1 MNINLEQDANMSGIY
16 APSDATSFLSFDGSE
31 TRSSFDDTK
40 KGHQNLVEWLN
51 QTLPYLNLPSEAS
64 EDEVR
69 ACLRDG
75 TVLCN
80 LLNQL
85 SPGSM
90 KMGGS
95 FEPAYVKI
103 ERFLTAMDE
112 MALPRFEV
120 SDIEQGD
127 MVPVFQSLK
136 ALKASFSDGG
146 NDKNSLCAR
155 RRWSLPED
163 HSDSRGDD
171 RNFTDGFQSKEG
183 FEIDVSDAKISE
195 LLKSNSLRNAPTRT
209 LFDMLDKL
217 LDESVKKMNGHVS
230 HAMASLLSALVQV
243 IEQRISNQADN
254 LKNQNILFRVR
265 EDKYRSRIKVLETL
279 AAGATQENEIVT
291 NCMERTKLEKN
302 RIEERER
309 SEEKDVVRLKKEKE
323 LSDAEIRKLKQELK
337 VVKETHANQCLELE
351 AQAQNSK
358 VELESKLKDAELQV
372 AQSTRKVKELE
383 KLYLSKSQ
391 KWEKKECTYQSFI
404 DNQFGALQ
412 ALNATSVSIKQE
424 VLRTQKKYFEDL
436 NYYGLKLKGVADAAK
451 NYHVVLE
458 ENRRL
463 YNEVQELK
471 GNIRV
476 YCRIRPFLP
485 GQNSKQTSIEY
496 IGENGELVVA
506 NPFKQGK
513 DTHRL
518 FKFNKVFGQASTQ
531 EEVFLDTRPLIRSI
545 LDGYNV
551 CIFAYGQTGSGKTYT
566 MSGPSITSKE
576 DWGVNYRALNDLF
589 QLTQIRQNTVVYEV
603 GVQMV
608 EIYNEQVRD
617 ILSDGGVWNT
627 ALPNGLAVPDAS
639 MHSVRSTEDVLELMN
654 IGLMNRTVGATA
666 LNERSSRS
674 HCVLSVH
681 VRGVD
686 VETDSVLRGSLH
698 LVDLAGSER
707 VTGDRL
713 KEAQHINKSL
723 SALGDVIFALAHK
736 NPHVPYRNSKL
747 TQVLQSSLGGQAKT
761 LMFVQVNP
769 DGDSYAETV
778 STLKFAE
785 RVSGVELGAAKS
797 NKEGRDVRKLMEQV
811 SSLKDVIAK
820 KDEELQNVHKLKENN
835 ATVPKRGLSNLRL
848 LGPSSPRRHSIGPS
862 QNGLRGKPSGLYGRS
877 TSDVDNCSE
886 YSSKHSDS
894 GSPRSSDE
902 LKLRKDLHQLS
913 KFAGG
918 SKEIDIEDDIELI
931 GLGDADSEDR
941 LSDIS
946 DSCLSMG
953 TETDG
958 SISSA
963 VELTLFPETVKPLE
977 ITEEPET
984 HLAPEKS
991 AKTVKTVPKDNRTS
1005 IPSKIPKQTLKPPGQ
1020 TRPSRLSIATSSS
1033 SKALTSAKRPTISTS
1048 TSMKPLNRR
1057 RTENAKNLLRSFT
1070 AVRFLRTRLA
1080 PDFSEPFMQAV
1091 KRKWDYNKLNA
1102 TMWAKTGYS
1111 TGMALLVVINLL
1123 LEIASAGADQLS
1135 STRKPYFSKVSL
1147 LMSVLSLILST
1158 LDFTYKIRAHKARFR
1173 FKWPMPWFYYPSRGY
1188 NRIFGS
1194 STDAILFFC
1203 VAGQLIVSTINCSF
1217 TERGRDGPI
1226 KISVWPL
1233 FFAIGMVVSKFMEKP
1248 TISKES

>member
-1 MNINLEQDANMSGIY
+1 MNGVY
-16 APSDATSFLSFDGSE
+16 VRSDVSSMLSFDGSE
-31 TRSSFDDTK
+31 SRESMDDSK
-40 KGHQNLVEWLN
+40 KGHQSLVEWLN
-51 QTLPYLNLPSEAS
+51 ETLPYLKLPWEAS
-64 EDEVR
+64 EDELR

-75 TVLCN
+75 TVLCS

-90 KMGGS
+90 RMGGS
-95 FEPAYVKI
+95 FEPASVKI

-127 MVPVFQSLK
+127 MVPVLQSLK
-136 ALKASFSDGG
+136 ALKASFSDGSY
-146 NDKNSLCAR
+146 DKNSLAAR

-183 FEIDVSDAKISE
+183 SEIDMSDAKISD
-195 LLKSNSLRNAPTRT
+195 LLKSNSLRNAPTRS

-217 LDESVKKMNGHVS
+217 LDESMTKMNGHVS

-265 EDKYRSRIKVLETL
+265 EEKYRSRIKVLESL
-279 AAGATQENEIVT
+279 AAGTTKENEIVT
-291 NCMERTKLEKN
+291 NCMEHIKLEKT
-302 RIEERER
+302 RIEEKER
-309 SEEKDVVRLKKEKE
+309 SEEKDVVRLRKEKE
-323 LSDAEIRKLKQELK
+323 RSDAEIRQLKQELK
-337 VVKETHANQCLELE
+337 LVKETHENQCLELE
-351 AQAQNSK
+351 AKAQK
-358 VELESKLKDAELQV
+358 TRDELEKKLKDAELHV
-372 AQSTRKVKELE
+372 VDSSRKVKELE
-383 KLYLSKSQ
+383 KLCQSKSQ
-391 KWEKKECTYQSFI
+391 RWEKKECIYQNFI
-404 DNQFGALQ
+404 DNHSGALQ
-412 ALNATSVSIKQE
+412 ELSATSLSIKHE
-424 VLRTQKKYFEDL
+424 VVRTQRKYFEDL

-485 GQNSKQTSIEY
+485 GQNSRQTTIEY
-496 IGENGELVVA
+496 IGETGELVVA

-518 FKFNKVFGQASTQ
+518 FKFNKVFDQAATQ

-589 QLTQIRQNTVVYEV
+589 LLTQSRQNTVMYEV

-617 ILSDGGVWNT
+617 ILSDGGSSRRLGIWNT

-639 MHSVRSTEDVLELMN
+639 MHCVRSTEDVLELMN

-686 VETDSVLRGSLH
+686 VETDSILRGSLH

-707 VTGDRL
+707 VDRSEATGERL

-797 NKEGRDVRKLMEQV
+797 SKEGRDVRQLMEQV
-811 SSLKDVIAK
+811 SNLKDVIAK
-820 KDEELQNVHKLKENN
+820 KDEELQNFQKVKGNN
-835 ATVPKRGLSNLRL
+835 ATSLKRGLSNLRL
-848 LGPSSPRRHSIGPS
+848 VGPTSPRRHSIGASP
-862 QNGLRGKPSGLYGRS
+862 NARRGKASGLFGRG

-894 GSPRSSDE
+894 GSQQSSDE
-902 LKLRKDLHQLS
+902 RKHQKDYHQPS
-913 KFAGG
+913 KFAGAAKG
-918 SKEIDIEDDIELI
+918 IDFDDEDVELV
-931 GLGDADSEDR
+931 GLADADSEDR

-963 VELTLFPETVKPLE
+963 VELTLFPETAKPLE
-977 ITEEPET
+977 LIERPEARMT
-984 HLAPEKS
+984 SEKLEKS
-991 AKTVKTVPKDNRTS
+991 VKMGKTEPKDRTN

-1033 SKALTSAKRPTISTS
+1033 SKALTGAKRPTISTS
-1048 TSMKPLNRR
+1048 SSAKPLNRR
-1057 RTENAKNLLRSFT
+1057 R
-1070 AVRFLRTRLA
+1070 
-1080 PDFSEPFMQAV
+1080 
-1091 KRKWDYNKLNA
+1091 
-1102 TMWAKTGYS
+1102 
-1111 TGMALLVVINLL
+1111 
-1123 LEIASAGADQLS
+1123 
-1135 STRKPYFSKVSL
+1135 
-1147 LMSVLSLILST
+1147 
-1158 LDFTYKIRAHKARFR
+1158 
-1173 FKWPMPWFYYPSRGY
+1173 
-1188 NRIFGS
+1188 
-1194 STDAILFFC
+1194 
-1203 VAGQLIVSTINCSF
+1203 
-1217 TERGRDGPI
+1217 
-1226 KISVWPL
+1226 
-1233 FFAIGMVVSKFMEKP
+1233 
-1248 TISKES
+1248 

>member
-1 MNINLEQDANMSGIY
+1 MGSRLGQDANMNGVY
-16 APSDATSFLSFDGSE
+16 LRSDGSSILSFDGSE
-31 TRSSFDDTK
+31 SRESMDDDNK
-40 KGHQNLVEWLN
+40 KGHQSLVEWLN
-51 QTLPYLNLPSEAS
+51 ETLPYLKLPWEAS
-64 EDEVR
+64 EDELR
-69 ACLRDG
+69 SCLRDG
-75 TVLCN
+75 TVLCS

-90 KMGGS
+90 RMGGS
-95 FEPAYVKI
+95 FEPASIKI

-127 MVPVFQSLK
+127 MVPVLQSLK
-136 ALKASFSDGG
+136 ALKASFSDGSY
-146 NDKNSLCAR
+146 DKNSLSAR

-163 HSDSRGDD
+163 HSDSRGDE
-171 RNFTDGFQSKEG
+171 RNLTDEFQSKEG
-183 FEIDVSDAKISE
+183 SEIDISDAKISE
-195 LLKSNSLRNAPTRT
+195 LLKSNSLRNAPTRS

-217 LDESVKKMNGHVS
+217 LDESMTKMNGHVS

-265 EDKYRSRIKVLETL
+265 EEKYRSRIKVLETL
-279 AAGATQENEIVT
+279 AAGTTKENETVT
-291 NCMERTKLEKN
+291 NCMEHIKLEKN

-309 SEEKDVVRLKKEKE
+309 SEEKDVVKLRKEKDR
-323 LSDAEIRKLKQELK
+323 SDAEIRKLKQELK
-337 VVKETHANQCLELE
+337 VVKETHEKQCLDLEAKAQKTRDELE
-351 AQAQNSK
+351 K
-358 VELESKLKDAELQV
+358 KLKDAELHV
-372 AQSTRKVKELE
+372 VDSSRKVKELE
-383 KLYLSKSQ
+383 KLCQSKSQ
-391 KWEKKECTYQSFI
+391 RWEKKECIYQNFI
-404 DNQFGALQ
+404 DNHSGTLQ
-412 ALNATSVSIKQE
+412 ELNATSMSIKHE
-424 VLRTQKKYFEDL
+424 VLMTQRKYFEDL

-485 GQNSKQTSIEY
+485 GQNNRQTSIEY
-496 IGENGELVVA
+496 IGENGEMMVA
-506 NPFKQGK
+506 NPLKQGK
-513 DTHRL
+513 DSHRL
-518 FKFNKVFGQASTQ
+518 FKFNKVFGQAATQ
-531 EEVFLDTRPLIRSI
+531 EEVFLDTQPLIRSI

-589 QLTQIRQNTVVYEV
+589 LLTQSRQNTVVYEV

-617 ILSDGGVWNT
+617 ILSDGGSSRRLGIWNT

-639 MHSVRSTEDVLELMN
+639 MHCVRSTEDVLELMN

-707 VTGDRL
+707 VDRSEATGDRL

-797 NKEGRDVRKLMEQV
+797 NKEGRDVRQLMEQV
-811 SSLKDVIAK
+811 SNLKDVIAK
-820 KDEELQNVHKLKENN
+820 KDEELLNFQKLKGNN
-835 ATVPKRGLSNLRL
+835 ATVLKRGLSNLRL
-848 LGPSSPRRHSIGPS
+848 VGPSSPRRHSIGASP
-862 QNGLRGKPSGLYGRS
+862 NARRGKASGLFGRG

-894 GSPRSSDE
+894 GSQHSSDE
-902 LKLRKDLHQLS
+902 RKHGKDFHQPS

-918 SKEIDIEDDIELI
+918 AKGIDFDDEDVELV
-931 GLGDADSEDR
+931 GLADADSEDR

-963 VELTLFPETVKPLE
+963 VELTLFPETAKPLE
-977 ITEEPET
+977 ITERPEAQMT
-984 HLAPEKS
+984 SEKPEKS
-991 AKTVKTVPKDNRTS
+991 VKMGKTDPKDRTT

-1033 SKALTSAKRPTISTS
+1033 SKVLTGAKRPTISTS
-1048 TSMKPLNRR
+1048 SSAKPLNR
-1057 RTENAKNLLRSFT
+1057 
-1070 AVRFLRTRLA
+1070 
-1080 PDFSEPFMQAV
+1080 
-1091 KRKWDYNKLNA
+1091 KR
-1102 TMWAKTGYS
+1102 
-1111 TGMALLVVINLL
+1111 
-1123 LEIASAGADQLS
+1123 
-1135 STRKPYFSKVSL
+1135 
-1147 LMSVLSLILST
+1147 
-1158 LDFTYKIRAHKARFR
+1158 
-1173 FKWPMPWFYYPSRGY
+1173 
-1188 NRIFGS
+1188 
-1194 STDAILFFC
+1194 
-1203 VAGQLIVSTINCSF
+1203 
-1217 TERGRDGPI
+1217 
-1226 KISVWPL
+1226 
-1233 FFAIGMVVSKFMEKP
+1233 
-1248 TISKES
+1248 

>member
-1 MNINLEQDANMSGIY
+1 MNINLEQDANMSGVY
-16 APSDATSFLSFDGSE
+16 APSDGTSFLSFDGSE
-31 TRSSFDDTK
+31 SRSSLDDSK

-51 QTLPYLNLPSEAS
+51 QTLPYLSLPWEAS

-90 KMGGS
+90 RMGGS
-95 FEPAYVKI
+95 FEPADVKI

-171 RNFTDGFQSKEG
+171 RNFIDGFQSKEG

-195 LLKSNSLRNAPTRT
+195 LLRSNSLRNAPTRT

-279 AAGATQENEIVT
+279 AAGTTQENEIVT

-323 LSDAEIRKLKQELK
+323 RSDAEIRKLKQELK
-337 VVKETHANQCLELE
+337 VVKETHANQCLVLE
-351 AQAQNSK
+351 AKAQNST
-358 VELESKLKDAELQV
+358 VELENKLKDAELQV

-391 KWEKKECTYQSFI
+391 KWENKECTYQSFI
-404 DNQFGALQ
+404 NNQFGALQ

-424 VLRTQKKYFEDL
+424 VLRMQKKYFEDL

-485 GQNSKQTSIEY
+485 GQNSTQTSIEY

-518 FKFNKVFGQASTQ
+518 FKFNKVFGQAATQ

-589 QLTQIRQNTVVYEV
+589 HLTQIRQNTVVYEV

-707 VTGDRL
+707 VDRSEVTGERL

-797 NKEGRDVRKLMEQV
+797 NKEGRDVRHLMEQV

-820 KDEELQNVHKLKENN
+820 KDEELQNVQKLKGNN
-835 ATVPKRGLSNLRL
+835 ATVPRRGLSNLRL

-862 QNGLRGKPSGLYGRS
+862 PNARRGKASGSYGRAA
-877 TSDVDNCSE
+877 SDVDNCSE

-902 LKLRKDLHQLS
+902 IKHRKDLHQLS

-963 VELTLFPETVKPLE
+963 VELTLFPETAKPLE
-977 ITEEPET
+977 ITEEPEP
-984 HLAPEKS
+984 HVAPVKPEKS
-991 AKTVKTVPKDNRTS
+991 AKMVKAVPPKDKTS

-1057 RTENAKNLLRSFT
+1057 R
-1070 AVRFLRTRLA
+1070 
-1080 PDFSEPFMQAV
+1080 
-1091 KRKWDYNKLNA
+1091 
-1102 TMWAKTGYS
+1102 
-1111 TGMALLVVINLL
+1111 
-1123 LEIASAGADQLS
+1123 
-1135 STRKPYFSKVSL
+1135 
-1147 LMSVLSLILST
+1147 
-1158 LDFTYKIRAHKARFR
+1158 
-1173 FKWPMPWFYYPSRGY
+1173 
-1188 NRIFGS
+1188 
-1194 STDAILFFC
+1194 
-1203 VAGQLIVSTINCSF
+1203 
-1217 TERGRDGPI
+1217 
-1226 KISVWPL
+1226 
-1233 FFAIGMVVSKFMEKP
+1233 
-1248 TISKES
+1248 

>member
-1 MNINLEQDANMSGIY
+1 
-16 APSDATSFLSFDGSE
+16 
-31 TRSSFDDTK
+31 
-40 KGHQNLVEWLN
+40 
-51 QTLPYLNLPSEAS
+51 
-64 EDEVR
+64 
-69 ACLRDG
+69 
-75 TVLCN
+75 
-80 LLNQL
+80 
-85 SPGSM
+85 
-90 KMGGS
+90 
-95 FEPAYVKI
+95 
-103 ERFLTAMDE
+103 MDE

-171 RNFTDGFQSKEG
+171 RNFIDGFQSKEG
-183 FEIDVSDAKISE
+183 FEIDISDAKISE

-358 VELESKLKDAELQV
+358 VELESKLKNAELQV

-617 ILSDGGVWNT
+617 ILSDGGSNRRLGVWNT

-686 VETDSVLRGSLH
+686 VETDSVLRGSLN

-707 VTGDRL
+707 VDRSEATGERL

-894 GSPRSSDE
+894 GSP
-902 LKLRKDLHQLS
+902 
-913 KFAGG
+913 
-918 SKEIDIEDDIELI
+918 
-931 GLGDADSEDR
+931 
-941 LSDIS
+941 
-946 DSCLSMG
+946 
-953 TETDG
+953 
-958 SISSA
+958 
-963 VELTLFPETVKPLE
+963 
-977 ITEEPET
+977 
-984 HLAPEKS
+984 
-991 AKTVKTVPKDNRTS
+991 
-1005 IPSKIPKQTLKPPGQ
+1005 
-1020 TRPSRLSIATSSS
+1020 
-1033 SKALTSAKRPTISTS
+1033 
-1048 TSMKPLNRR
+1048 
-1057 RTENAKNLLRSFT
+1057 
-1070 AVRFLRTRLA
+1070 
-1080 PDFSEPFMQAV
+1080 
-1091 KRKWDYNKLNA
+1091 
-1102 TMWAKTGYS
+1102 
-1111 TGMALLVVINLL
+1111 
-1123 LEIASAGADQLS
+1123 
-1135 STRKPYFSKVSL
+1135 
-1147 LMSVLSLILST
+1147 
-1158 LDFTYKIRAHKARFR
+1158 
-1173 FKWPMPWFYYPSRGY
+1173 
-1188 NRIFGS
+1188 
-1194 STDAILFFC
+1194 
-1203 VAGQLIVSTINCSF
+1203 
-1217 TERGRDGPI
+1217 
-1226 KISVWPL
+1226 
-1233 FFAIGMVVSKFMEKP
+1233 
-1248 TISKES
+1248 

>member
-1 MNINLEQDANMSGIY
+1 M
-16 APSDATSFLSFDGSE
+16 LSFDGSE
-31 TRSSFDDTK
+31 SRESMDDSK
-40 KGHQNLVEWLN
+40 KGHQSLVEWLN
-51 QTLPYLNLPSEAS
+51 ETLPYLKLPWEAS
-64 EDEVR
+64 EDELR

-75 TVLCN
+75 TVLCS

-90 KMGGS
+90 RMGGS
-95 FEPAYVKI
+95 FEPASVKI

-127 MVPVFQSLK
+127 MVPVLQSLK
-136 ALKASFSDGG
+136 ALKASFSDGSY
-146 NDKNSLCAR
+146 DKNSLAAR

-183 FEIDVSDAKISE
+183 SEIDMSDAKISD
-195 LLKSNSLRNAPTRT
+195 LLKSNSLRNAPTRS

-217 LDESVKKMNGHVS
+217 LDESMTKMNGHVS

-265 EDKYRSRIKVLETL
+265 EEKYRSRIKVLESL
-279 AAGATQENEIVT
+279 AAGTTKENEIVT
-291 NCMERTKLEKN
+291 NCMEHIKLEKT
-302 RIEERER
+302 RIEEKER
-309 SEEKDVVRLKKEKE
+309 SEEKDVVRLRKEKE
-323 LSDAEIRKLKQELK
+323 RSDAEIRQLKQELK
-337 VVKETHANQCLELE
+337 LVKETHENQCLELE
-351 AQAQNSK
+351 AKAQK
-358 VELESKLKDAELQV
+358 TRDELEKKLKDAELHV
-372 AQSTRKVKELE
+372 VDSSRKVKELE
-383 KLYLSKSQ
+383 KLCQSKSQ
-391 KWEKKECTYQSFI
+391 RWEKKECIYQNFI
-404 DNQFGALQ
+404 DNHSGALQ
-412 ALNATSVSIKQE
+412 ELSATSLSIKHE
-424 VLRTQKKYFEDL
+424 VVRTQRKYFEDL

-485 GQNSKQTSIEY
+485 GQNSRQTTIEY
-496 IGENGELVVA
+496 IGETGELVVA

-518 FKFNKVFGQASTQ
+518 FKFNKVFDQAATQ

-589 QLTQIRQNTVVYEV
+589 LLTQSRQNTVMYEV

-617 ILSDGGVWNT
+617 ILSDGGSSRRLGIWNT

-639 MHSVRSTEDVLELMN
+639 MHCVRSTEDVLELMN

-686 VETDSVLRGSLH
+686 VETDSILRGSLH

-707 VTGDRL
+707 VDRSEATGERL

-797 NKEGRDVRKLMEQV
+797 SKEGRDVRQLMEQV
-811 SSLKDVIAK
+811 SNLKDVIAK
-820 KDEELQNVHKLKENN
+820 KDEELQNFQKVKGNN
-835 ATVPKRGLSNLRL
+835 ATSLKRGLSNLRL
-848 LGPSSPRRHSIGPS
+848 VGPTSPRRHSIGASP
-862 QNGLRGKPSGLYGRS
+862 NARRGKASGLFGRG

-894 GSPRSSDE
+894 GSQQSSDE
-902 LKLRKDLHQLS
+902 RKHQKDYHQPS
-913 KFAGG
+913 KFAGAAKG
-918 SKEIDIEDDIELI
+918 IDFDDEDVELV
-931 GLGDADSEDR
+931 GLADADSEDR

-963 VELTLFPETVKPLE
+963 VELTLFPETAKPLE
-977 ITEEPET
+977 LIERPEARMT
-984 HLAPEKS
+984 SEKLEKS
-991 AKTVKTVPKDNRTS
+991 VKMGKTEPKDRTN

-1033 SKALTSAKRPTISTS
+1033 SKALTGAKRPTISTS
-1048 TSMKPLNRR
+1048 SSAKPLNRR
-1057 RTENAKNLLRSFT
+1057 R
-1070 AVRFLRTRLA
+1070 
-1080 PDFSEPFMQAV
+1080 
-1091 KRKWDYNKLNA
+1091 
-1102 TMWAKTGYS
+1102 
-1111 TGMALLVVINLL
+1111 
-1123 LEIASAGADQLS
+1123 
-1135 STRKPYFSKVSL
+1135 
-1147 LMSVLSLILST
+1147 
-1158 LDFTYKIRAHKARFR
+1158 
-1173 FKWPMPWFYYPSRGY
+1173 
-1188 NRIFGS
+1188 
-1194 STDAILFFC
+1194 
-1203 VAGQLIVSTINCSF
+1203 
-1217 TERGRDGPI
+1217 
-1226 KISVWPL
+1226 
-1233 FFAIGMVVSKFMEKP
+1233 
-1248 TISKES
+1248 

>member
-1 MNINLEQDANMSGIY
+1 MNINLEQGVNMSGVY
-16 APSDATSFLSFDGSE
+16 ASSDVTSFLSFDGSE
-31 TRSSFDDTK
+31 SHSSLDDSK

-90 KMGGS
+90 RMGGS

-127 MVPVFQSLK
+127 MLPVFQSLK
-136 ALKASFSDGG
+136 ALKASFSDGC
-146 NDKNSLCAR
+146 NDKNSLAR

-171 RNFTDGFQSKEG
+171 RNSIDGFQSKEG
-183 FEIDVSDAKISE
+183 FEIDISDAKISE
-195 LLKSNSLRNAPTRT
+195 LLKSDSLRNAPTRT

-279 AAGATQENEIVT
+279 AAGANQENEIVS

-323 LSDAEIRKLKQELK
+323 RSDAEIRKLKQELK

-351 AQAQNSK
+351 AKAQNST

-372 AQSTRKVKELE
+372 AESTRKVKELE

-391 KWEKKECTYQSFI
+391 KWENKECTYKSFI
-404 DNQFGALQ
+404 DNQLGALQ

-485 GQNSKQTSIEY
+485 GQNSGQTSIEY
-496 IGENGELVVA
+496 IGEHGELVVA
-506 NPFKQGK
+506 NPSKQGK

-518 FKFNKVFGQASTQ
+518 FKFNKVFGQAATQ

-576 DWGVNYRALNDLF
+576 EWGVNYRALNDLF
-589 QLTQIRQNTVVYEV
+589 HLTQLRQNTVVYEV

-707 VTGDRL
+707 VDRSEVTGERL

-797 NKEGRDVRKLMEQV
+797 NKEGRDVRHLMEQV
-811 SSLKDVIAK
+811 SNLKDVIAK
-820 KDEELQNVHKLKENN
+820 KDEELQNVQKQKGNST
-835 ATVPKRGLSNLRL
+835 TVPRRGLSNLRL

-862 QNGLRGKPSGLYGRS
+862 PNARRGKASGSFGRA
-877 TSDVDNCSE
+877 TSDADNCSE
-886 YSSKHSDS
+886 YSSKHSES

-902 LKLRKDLHQLS
+902 LKHRKDLHQLS

-918 SKEIDIEDDIELI
+918 SKEIDLEDDIELI

-963 VELTLFPETVKPLE
+963 VELTLFPEPVKPLE
-977 ITEEPET
+977 IREEPEPR
-984 HLAPEKS
+984 LAPEKPEKS
-991 AKTVKTVPKDNRTS
+991 AKMVKAVAKDNRTS

-1048 TSMKPLNRR
+1048 TSMKPLNR
-1057 RTENAKNLLRSFT
+1057 
-1070 AVRFLRTRLA
+1070 
-1080 PDFSEPFMQAV
+1080 
-1091 KRKWDYNKLNA
+1091 KR
-1102 TMWAKTGYS
+1102 
-1111 TGMALLVVINLL
+1111 
-1123 LEIASAGADQLS
+1123 
-1135 STRKPYFSKVSL
+1135 
-1147 LMSVLSLILST
+1147 
-1158 LDFTYKIRAHKARFR
+1158 
-1173 FKWPMPWFYYPSRGY
+1173 
-1188 NRIFGS
+1188 
-1194 STDAILFFC
+1194 
-1203 VAGQLIVSTINCSF
+1203 
-1217 TERGRDGPI
+1217 
-1226 KISVWPL
+1226 
-1233 FFAIGMVVSKFMEKP
+1233 
-1248 TISKES
+1248 

>member
-1 MNINLEQDANMSGIY
+1 MSTGIQTSVSVASRESEHFLSSEPIAISKGFIYYLLMATQDANMSGVY
-16 APSDATSFLSFDGSE
+16 APSDGTSFLRFDGSE
-31 TRSSFDDTK
+31 SMGDSKNGSVIYSFAACLPSHFLRGLK
-40 KGHQNLVEWLN
+40 PSHQSLVEWLN
-51 QTLPYLNLPSEAS
+51 QTLPYLNLPLEAL
-64 EDEVR
+64 EDELRV
-69 ACLRDG
+69 CLRDG
-75 TVLCN
+75 TVLCS

-90 KMGGS
+90 RMGGS

-103 ERFLTAMDE
+103 ERFLTAMDD

-127 MVPVFQSLK
+127 MVPVLQSLK

-146 NDKNSLCAR
+146 YDKNSLCAK

-163 HSDSRGDD
+163 DSDSKGDD
-171 RNFTDGFQSKEG
+171 RNFIDGFQSKEES
-183 FEIDVSDAKISE
+183 EIDISDAKISE
-195 LLKSNSLRNAPTRT
+195 LLKSNSLRNAPTRS
-209 LFDMLDKL
+209 LFDMLEQL
-217 LDESVKKMNGHVS
+217 LDECVKKMNGHVS
-230 HAMASLLSALVQV
+230 HAMASLLSTLVQV

-265 EDKYRSRIKVLETL
+265 EEKYRSRIKVLETL
-279 AAGATQENEIVT
+279 AAGTTQENEIVT
-291 NCMERTKLEKN
+291 NCVEHIKLEKT

-309 SEEKDVVRLKKEKE
+309 AEEKDVVHLKMEKE
-323 LSDAEIRKLKQELK
+323 RTDAEIRKLKQELK
-337 VVKETHANQCLELE
+337 LVKETHENQCLELE
-351 AQAQNSK
+351 AKAQNDK
-358 VELESKLKDAELQV
+358 VELEKKLKDAELQV
-372 AQSTRKVKELE
+372 VDSTRKVKELE
-383 KLYLSKSQ
+383 KLCQSNSQ
-391 KWEKKECTYQSFI
+391 KWKKKECTYQSFI
-404 DNQFGALQ
+404 NNQYGALQ
-412 ALNATSVSIKQE
+412 DLNATSVSIKHE

-485 GQNSKQTSIEY
+485 GQNSRQTSIEY

-518 FKFNKVFGQASTQ
+518 FKFNKVFGQAATQ

-589 QLTQIRQNTVVYEV
+589 HLTQIRRNAVVYEV

-617 ILSDGGVWNT
+617 ILSDG
-627 ALPNGLAVPDAS
+627 DAS

-686 VETDSVLRGSLH
+686 VETDSVLRGSLN

-707 VTGDRL
+707 VDRSEATGERL

-797 NKEGRDVRKLMEQV
+797 NKEGRDVRQLMEQV
-811 SSLKDVIAK
+811 SNLKDVIAK
-820 KDEELQNVHKLKENN
+820 KDEELQNFQKPTGNN
-835 ATVPKRGLSNLRL
+835 ATVPKRGLSKLRL
-848 LGPSSPRRHSIGPS
+848 LGPSSPRRHSIGASP
-862 QNGLRGKPSGLYGRS
+862 NARRGKTSDLIGRT

-886 YSSKHSDS
+886 YSSKNSDS
-894 GSPRSSDE
+894 GSPHSSDE
-902 LKLRKDLHQLS
+902 LKHRKDLLHQPS

-918 SKEIDIEDDIELI
+918 GKETDVEEDIELI
-931 GLGDADSEDR
+931 GLADADSEER

-958 SISSA
+958 SVSSV
-963 VELTLFPETVKPLE
+963 VELTLFPETEKPLE
-977 ITEEPET
+977 ISERPEAQ
-984 HLAPEKS
+984 LAPEKPEKS
-991 AKTVKTVPKDNRTS
+991 VKMGNKTEPKERSS

-1020 TRPSRLSIATSSS
+1020 TRPSRLSVAASSS
-1033 SKALTSAKRPTISTS
+1033 SKALTSNVLEDRQLALHLQQNHSTKGGEDS
-1048 TSMKPLNRR
+1048 RFIHTTGRR
-1057 RTENAKNLLRSFT
+1057 S
-1070 AVRFLRTRLA
+1070 
-1080 PDFSEPFMQAV
+1080 
-1091 KRKWDYNKLNA
+1091 
-1102 TMWAKTGYS
+1102 
-1111 TGMALLVVINLL
+1111 VI
-1123 LEIASAGADQLS
+1123 
-1135 STRKPYFSKVSL
+1135 
-1147 LMSVLSLILST
+1147 
-1158 LDFTYKIRAHKARFR
+1158 
-1173 FKWPMPWFYYPSRGY
+1173 
-1188 NRIFGS
+1188 
-1194 STDAILFFC
+1194 
-1203 VAGQLIVSTINCSF
+1203 
-1217 TERGRDGPI
+1217 
-1226 KISVWPL
+1226 
-1233 FFAIGMVVSKFMEKP
+1233 
-1248 TISKES
+1248 

>member
-1 MNINLEQDANMSGIY
+1 MSGVY
-16 APSDATSFLSFDGSE
+16 APSDGTSFLSFDWSE
-31 TRSSFDDTK
+31 NGASIDDSK
-40 KGHQNLVEWLN
+40 KGHQSLVEWLN
-51 QTLPYLNLPSEAS
+51 QTLPYLNLSLEAS

-90 KMGGS
+90 RMGGS
-95 FEPAYVKI
+95 FEPAHVKI

-127 MVPVFQSLK
+127 MVPVLQSLK

-146 NDKNSLCAR
+146 NDKNSLCAK

-171 RNFTDGFQSKEG
+171 RNVTDGFQSKEES
-183 FEIDVSDAKISE
+183 EIDISDAKISE
-195 LLKSNSLRNAPTRT
+195 ILKSNSLRNAPTRT

-243 IEQRISNQADN
+243 IEQRISNQAEN

-279 AAGATQENEIVT
+279 AAGTNQENEIVT
-291 NCMERTKLEKN
+291 NCMEHIKLDKN
-302 RIEERER
+302 KIEERER
-309 SEEKDVVRLKKEKE
+309 SEEKDVVRLKREKE

-337 VVKETHANQCLELE
+337 VVKETHENQCLELE
-351 AQAQNSK
+351 AKAQTTK
-358 VELESKLKDAELQV
+358 VELENKVKDAELQV
-372 AQSTRKVKELE
+372 ANSTRKVKELE
-383 KLYLSKSQ
+383 KLYQSKSK
-391 KWEKKECTYQSFI
+391 KWEKKECTYQNFI

-485 GQNSKQTSIEY
+485 GQNSGQTSIEY

-518 FKFNKVFGQASTQ
+518 FKFNKVFGQTSTQ

-566 MSGPSITSKE
+566 MSGPSITSKA

-589 QLTQIRQNTVVYEV
+589 HLTQIRQNTVVYEV
-603 GVQMV
+603 DVQMV
-608 EIYNEQVRD
+608 EIYNEQIRD
-617 ILSDGGVWNT
+617 ILSDGGSSRRLGVWNT

-654 IGLMNRTVGATA
+654 IGLMNRTVGSTA

-707 VTGDRL
+707 VDRSEVTGERL

-797 NKEGRDVRKLMEQV
+797 NKEGRDVRHLMEQV
-811 SSLKDVIAK
+811 SNLKDVIAK
-820 KDEELQNVHKLKENN
+820 KDEELQNVQKLKVNN
-835 ATVPKRGLSNLRL
+835 TTVPKRGLSNLRL

-862 QNGLRGKPSGLYGRS
+862 PNARRGKISGLYGRA

-886 YSSKHSDS
+886 YSSKHSDF
-894 GSPRSSDE
+894 GSPRS
-902 LKLRKDLHQLS
+902 S

-918 SKEIDIEDDIELI
+918 SKEIDLEDDIELI

-963 VELTLFPETVKPLE
+963 VELTLFPETEKPLE
-977 ITEEPET
+977 ITEQPET
-984 HLAPEKS
+984 HLAPEKLEKP
-991 AKTVKTVPKDNRTS
+991 AKIVKAVPKDKSS

-1057 RTENAKNLLRSFT
+1057 R
-1070 AVRFLRTRLA
+1070 
-1080 PDFSEPFMQAV
+1080 
-1091 KRKWDYNKLNA
+1091 
-1102 TMWAKTGYS
+1102 
-1111 TGMALLVVINLL
+1111 
-1123 LEIASAGADQLS
+1123 
-1135 STRKPYFSKVSL
+1135 
-1147 LMSVLSLILST
+1147 
-1158 LDFTYKIRAHKARFR
+1158 
-1173 FKWPMPWFYYPSRGY
+1173 
-1188 NRIFGS
+1188 
-1194 STDAILFFC
+1194 
-1203 VAGQLIVSTINCSF
+1203 
-1217 TERGRDGPI
+1217 
-1226 KISVWPL
+1226 
-1233 FFAIGMVVSKFMEKP
+1233 
-1248 TISKES
+1248 

>member
-1 MNINLEQDANMSGIY
+1 MSGVY
-16 APSDATSFLSFDGSE
+16 APSDGTSFLSFDGSE
-31 TRSSFDDTK
+31 SMDDDSK
-40 KGHQNLVEWLN
+40 KGHQSLVEWLN
-51 QTLPYLNLPSEAS
+51 QTLPYLNLPLEAS

-69 ACLRDG
+69 TCLRDG

-90 KMGGS
+90 RMGGS

-103 ERFLTAMDE
+103 DRFLTAMDE

-120 SDIEQGD
+120 SDIKQGD
-127 MVPVFQSLK
+127 MVPVLQSLK

-146 NDKNSLCAR
+146 FDKNSLCAK

-171 RNFTDGFQSKEG
+171 CNLIDGFQAKEES
-183 FEIDVSDAKISE
+183 EIDISDAKIAE
-195 LLKSNSLRNAPTRT
+195 LLKSNNLRNAPTRS

-217 LDESVKKMNGHVS
+217 LDESVKKMNGRVS
-230 HAMASLLSALVQV
+230 NAMASLLSALVQV

-265 EDKYRSRIKVLETL
+265 EEKYRSRIKVLETL

-291 NCMERTKLEKN
+291 NCMEHIKLEKS

-323 LSDAEIRKLKQELK
+323 HNDAEIRKLKQELK
-337 VVKETHANQCLELE
+337 VVKETHENQCLDFE
-351 AQAQNSK
+351 AKAQNDK
-358 VELESKLKDAELQV
+358 VEMEKKLKEAESQAADA
-372 AQSTRKVKELE
+372 TRKVKELE
-383 KLYLSKSQ
+383 KLCQYKSQ
-391 KWEKKECTYQSFI
+391 NWKQKECTYQSFI
-404 DNQFGALQ
+404 NNQYGALQ
-412 ALNATSVSIKQE
+412 DLNATSMSIKHE
-424 VLRTQKKYFEDL
+424 IIRTQKKYFEDL

-485 GQNSKQTSIEY
+485 GQNNRQTSIEY

-518 FKFNKVFGQASTQ
+518 FKFNKVFGQAATQ

-589 QLTQIRQNTVVYEV
+589 HLTQIRQTAVVYEV

-617 ILSDGGVWNT
+617 ILSDSGSNRRLGIWNT

-686 VETDSVLRGSLH
+686 VETDSVLRGSLN

-707 VTGDRL
+707 VDRSEATGERL

-797 NKEGRDVRKLMEQV
+797 NKEGRDVRQLMEQV
-811 SSLKDVIAK
+811 SNLKDVITK
-820 KDEELQNVHKLKENN
+820 KDEELQNFQKPTGNN
-835 ATVPKRGLSNLRL
+835 ATVPKRGLSKLRL
-848 LGPSSPRRHSIGPS
+848 LGPSSPRRHSIGASP
-862 QNGLRGKPSGLYGRS
+862 NARRGKASGLIGR
-877 TSDVDNCSE
+877 TASDVDNCSD

-894 GSPRSSDE
+894 GSPQSLDE
-902 LKLRKDLHQLS
+902 LKHRKDLHEPS
-913 KFAGG
+913 KIGG
-918 SKEIDIEDDIELI
+918 RGKNIDFEDDIELI
-931 GLGDADSEDR
+931 GLADADSEER

-946 DSCLSMG
+946 DSGLSMG

-958 SISSA
+958 SIGSV
-963 VELTLFPETVKPLE
+963 VELTLFPETEKALE
-977 ITEEPET
+977 ITERPET
-984 HLAPEKS
+984 HLAPEKLQKS
-991 AKTVKTVPKDNRTS
+991 VKMGKTEAKERSN
-1005 IPSKIPKQTLKPPGQ
+1005 IPLKIPKQTLKPPGQ
-1020 TRPSRLSIATSSS
+1020 TRPSRLSVAASSS
-1033 SKALTSAKRPTISTS
+1033 SKALTGAKRPTVSTS
-1048 TSMKPLNRR
+1048 SSAKPLNRR
-1057 RTENAKNLLRSFT
+1057 R
-1070 AVRFLRTRLA
+1070 
-1080 PDFSEPFMQAV
+1080 
-1091 KRKWDYNKLNA
+1091 
-1102 TMWAKTGYS
+1102 
-1111 TGMALLVVINLL
+1111 
-1123 LEIASAGADQLS
+1123 
-1135 STRKPYFSKVSL
+1135 
-1147 LMSVLSLILST
+1147 
-1158 LDFTYKIRAHKARFR
+1158 
-1173 FKWPMPWFYYPSRGY
+1173 
-1188 NRIFGS
+1188 
-1194 STDAILFFC
+1194 
-1203 VAGQLIVSTINCSF
+1203 
-1217 TERGRDGPI
+1217 
-1226 KISVWPL
+1226 
-1233 FFAIGMVVSKFMEKP
+1233 
-1248 TISKES
+1248 

>member
-1 MNINLEQDANMSGIY
+1 MSGVY
-16 APSDATSFLSFDGSE
+16 APSDVTSFLSFDGSE
-31 TRSSFDDTK
+31 SRSSLDGSK

-64 EDEVR
+64 EDE
-69 ACLRDG
+69 
-75 TVLCN
+75 
-80 LLNQL
+80 
-85 SPGSM
+85 
-90 KMGGS
+90 GGS
-95 FEPAYVKI
+95 FEPAYVRV

-120 SDIEQGD
+120 SDIEQKVKMQGD
-127 MVPVFQSLK
+127 MLPVFQSLK

-146 NDKNSLCAR
+146 NDKNSLGAR

-171 RNFTDGFQSKEG
+171 RNFIDGFQSKEG
-183 FEIDVSDAKISE
+183 FEIDTSDAKISE
-195 LLKSNSLRNAPTRT
+195 LLKSDSLRNAPTRT

-279 AAGATQENEIVT
+279 AAGATQENEIVS
-291 NCMERTKLEKN
+291 NCMERTKLEKS
-302 RIEERER
+302 RIEEREK

-323 LSDAEIRKLKQELK
+323 RSDAEIRKLKQELK
-337 VVKETHANQCLELE
+337 VVKEAHANQCLELE
-351 AQAQNSK
+351 AKAQNST

-372 AQSTRKVKELE
+372 AESTRKVKELE

-391 KWEKKECTYQSFI
+391 KWENRESTYQSFI

-476 YCRIRPFLP
+476 YCRIRLFLP
-485 GQNSKQTSIEY
+485 GQNSGQTSIEY

-518 FKFNKVFGQASTQ
+518 FKFNKVFGQAATQ

-576 DWGVNYRALNDLF
+576 HWGVNYRALNDLF
-589 QLTQIRQNTVVYEV
+589 HLTQLRQNTVVYEV

-617 ILSDGGVWNT
+617 ILSDENFLNLRTLGVWNT

-674 HCVLSVH
+674 HWIIEMTLLPIVYSVLSVH

-698 LVDLAGSER
+698 LVDLAGR
-707 VTGDRL
+707 
-713 KEAQHINKSL
+713 
-723 SALGDVIFALAHK
+723 
-736 NPHVPYRNSKL
+736 
-747 TQVLQSSLGGQAKT
+747 GQAKT

-797 NKEGRDVRKLMEQV
+797 NKEGRDVRHLMEQV

-820 KDEELQNVHKLKENN
+820 KDEELQNVQKQKSNST
-835 ATVPKRGLSNLRL
+835 TVPKRGLSNLRL

-862 QNGLRGKPSGLYGRS
+862 PNARRGKAPASILIP
-877 TSDVDNCSE
+877 V
-886 YSSKHSDS
+886 HA
-894 GSPRSSDE
+894 RSSDE
-902 LKLRKDLHQLS
+902 LKHRKDLHQLS

-958 SISSA
+958 SICSA

-977 ITEEPET
+977 ITEEPEP
-984 HLAPEKS
+984 HLVPEKLEKS
-991 AKTVKTVPKDNRTS
+991 AKMVKTVPKDKTRTWSYQLFASFYGPDVPKTFISHLRRQLNSKGILMFDDQGTERGQAIRGSVIS
-1005 IPSKIPKQTLKPPGQ
+1005 IVVLSKNY
-1020 TRPSRLSIATSSS
+1020 ASSS
-1033 SKALTSAKRPTISTS
+1033 WCL
-1048 TSMKPLNRR
+1048 
-1057 RTENAKNLLRSFT
+1057 KNLLEILKCKEQIVTTVFYGVDPSD
-1070 AVRFLRTRLA
+1070 VRKQTG
-1080 PDFSEPFMQAV
+1080 DFGKAFKETCRGS
-1091 KRKWDYNKLNA
+1091 KDGDKL
-1102 TMWAKTGYS
+1102 
-1111 TGMALLVVINLL
+1111 
-1123 LEIASAGADQLS
+1123 
-1135 STRKPYFSKVSL
+1135 
-1147 LMSVLSLILST
+1147 
-1158 LDFTYKIRAHKARFR
+1158 
-1173 FKWPMPWFYYPSRGY
+1173 
-1188 NRIFGS
+1188 
-1194 STDAILFFC
+1194 
-1203 VAGQLIVSTINCSF
+1203 
-1217 TERGRDGPI
+1217 
-1226 KISVWPL
+1226 
-1233 FFAIGMVVSKFMEKP
+1233 
-1248 TISKES
+1248 

>member
-1 MNINLEQDANMSGIY
+1 MSGVNVR
-16 APSDATSFLSFDGSE
+16 SDGSSILSFNGSE
-31 TRSSFDDTK
+31 SRESMDDSK
-40 KGHQNLVEWLN
+40 RGHQSLVEWLN
-51 QTLPYLNLPSEAS
+51 ETLPYLKLPWEAS
-64 EDEVR
+64 EDELR

-75 TVLCN
+75 TVLCS

-90 KMGGS
+90 RMGGS
-95 FEPAYVKI
+95 FEPASIKI

-127 MVPVFQSLK
+127 MVPVLQSLK
-136 ALKASFSDGG
+136 ALKASFSDGSY
-146 NDKNSLCAR
+146 DKNSLSAR

-163 HSDSRGDD
+163 HSDSRGDE
-171 RNFTDGFQSKEG
+171 RNFTDRFQSKEG
-183 FEIDVSDAKISE
+183 SEIDISDDKISE
-195 LLKSNSLRNAPTRT
+195 LLKSNSLRNAPTRS

-217 LDESVKKMNGHVS
+217 LDESMTKMNGHVS

-265 EDKYRSRIKVLETL
+265 EEKYRSRIKVLETL
-279 AAGATQENEIVT
+279 AAGTTKENEIVT
-291 NCMERTKLEKN
+291 NCMEHIKLEKT

-309 SEEKDVVRLKKEKE
+309 SEEKDVVRLRKEKE
-323 LSDAEIRKLKQELK
+323 RSDAEIRKLKQELK
-337 VVKETHANQCLELE
+337 VVKETHENQCLDLEAKAQQTREELE
-351 AQAQNSK
+351 K
-358 VELESKLKDAELQV
+358 KLKDAELHV
-372 AQSTRKVKELE
+372 VDSSRKVKELE
-383 KLYLSKSQ
+383 KLCQSKSQ
-391 KWEKKECTYQSFI
+391 RWEKKECMYQKFI
-404 DNQFGALQ
+404 DNHSGALQ
-412 ALNATSVSIKQE
+412 ELNATSLSMKHE
-424 VLRTQKKYFEDL
+424 VLITQRKYFEDL

-485 GQNSKQTSIEY
+485 GQNNRQTTIEY
-496 IGENGELVVA
+496 TGENGELVVA

-513 DTHRL
+513 DSHRL
-518 FKFNKVFGQASTQ
+518 FKFNKVFGQAATQ

-589 QLTQIRQNTVVYEV
+589 LLTQSRQNTVMYEV

-617 ILSDGGVWNT
+617 ILSDGGSNRRLGIWNT

-639 MHSVRSTEDVLELMN
+639 MHCVRSTEDVLELMN

-707 VTGDRL
+707 VDRSEATGERL

-797 NKEGRDVRKLMEQV
+797 NKEGRDVRQLMEQV
-811 SSLKDVIAK
+811 SNLKDVIAK
-820 KDEELQNVHKLKENN
+820 KDEELQNFQKS
-835 ATVPKRGLSNLRL
+835 TVLKRGLSNLRL
-848 LGPSSPRRHSIGPS
+848 VGPSSPRRHSIGASPNS
-862 QNGLRGKPSGLYGRS
+862 RRGKPSRLFGRG

-894 GSPRSSDE
+894 GSQHSSDE
-902 LKLRKDLHQLS
+902 REHRKDSHQPS
-913 KFAGG
+913 KFSGG
-918 SKEIDIEDDIELI
+918 AKGIDFDDEDVELV
-931 GLGDADSEDR
+931 GLADADSEER

-958 SISSA
+958 SIGSA
-963 VELTLFPETVKPLE
+963 VELTLFPETTKPLE
-977 ITEEPET
+977 ITERPEAQMT
-984 HLAPEKS
+984 SEKPEKS
-991 AKTVKTVPKDNRTS
+991 VKMGKAADPKDSRSN
-1005 IPSKIPKQTLKPPGQ
+1005 IPSKIPKQTMKPPGQ
-1020 TRPSRLSIATSSS
+1020 TRPSRLSITTSSS
-1033 SKALTSAKRPTISTS
+1033 SKALTGAKRPTISTS
-1048 TSMKPLNRR
+1048 SSAKPLNRR
-1057 RTENAKNLLRSFT
+1057 R
-1070 AVRFLRTRLA
+1070 
-1080 PDFSEPFMQAV
+1080 
-1091 KRKWDYNKLNA
+1091 
-1102 TMWAKTGYS
+1102 
-1111 TGMALLVVINLL
+1111 
-1123 LEIASAGADQLS
+1123 
-1135 STRKPYFSKVSL
+1135 
-1147 LMSVLSLILST
+1147 
-1158 LDFTYKIRAHKARFR
+1158 
-1173 FKWPMPWFYYPSRGY
+1173 
-1188 NRIFGS
+1188 
-1194 STDAILFFC
+1194 
-1203 VAGQLIVSTINCSF
+1203 
-1217 TERGRDGPI
+1217 
-1226 KISVWPL
+1226 
-1233 FFAIGMVVSKFMEKP
+1233 
-1248 TISKES
+1248 

>member
-1 MNINLEQDANMSGIY
+1 MNSHLEQDANMSGVY
-16 APSDATSFLSFDGSE
+16 VQSDVTSFLSFDGSE
-31 TRSSFDDTK
+31 CREGVDVDDSK
-40 KGHQNLVEWLN
+40 KGHQSLVEWLN
-51 QTLPYLNLPSEAS
+51 QTLPYLNLPWEAS
-64 EDEVR
+64 EDELR

-90 KMGGS
+90 RMGSS
-95 FEPAYVKI
+95 FEPASVKI
-103 ERFLTAMDE
+103 EGFLTAMDE

-127 MVPVFQSLK
+127 MVPVLQSLK

-146 NDKNSLCAR
+146 NDKNSLYAK

-163 HSDSRGDD
+163 HSGSRGDD
-171 RNFTDGFQSKEG
+171 RNFTEGFQSKEES
-183 FEIDVSDAKISE
+183 EIEISDAKISE
-195 LLKSNSLRNAPTRT
+195 LLKSNSLRNAPTRS

-265 EDKYRSRIKVLETL
+265 EEKYRSRIKVLETL
-279 AAGATQENEIVT
+279 AAGTTKENEIVT
-291 NCMERTKLEKN
+291 NCMEHIKLEKTK
-302 RIEERER
+302 IEERER

-323 LSDAEIRKLKQELK
+323 RSDAEIRKLKQELK
-337 VVKETHANQCLELE
+337 LVKEAHENQCLDLEAKVQKTKLELE
-351 AQAQNSK
+351 Y
-358 VELESKLKDAELQV
+358 KLKDAEIQ
-372 AQSTRKVKELE
+372 AADSTRKVKELE
-383 KLYLSKSQ
+383 KLCQSKSQ
-391 KWEKKECTYQSFI
+391 KWEKKEGTYQNFI
-404 DNQFGALQ
+404 DNQSGALQ
-412 ALNATSVSIKQE
+412 ELNATTVSIKHE

-436 NYYGLKLKGVADAAK
+436 NYYGVKLKGVADAAK

-485 GQNSKQTSIEY
+485 GQNSRQTTIEY
-496 IGENGELVVA
+496 TGENGELVVA

-518 FKFNKVFGQASTQ
+518 FKFNKVFGQAATQ

-589 QLTQIRQNTVVYEV
+589 HLTQIRQNTVMYEV

-617 ILSDGGVWNT
+617 ILSNGGSNQRLGIWNT

-639 MHSVRSTEDVLELMN
+639 MHCVRSTEDVLELMK

-707 VTGDRL
+707 VDRSEATGERL

-723 SALGDVIFALAHK
+723 SALGDVIFALAQK

-797 NKEGRDVRKLMEQV
+797 NKEGRDVRQLMEQV
-811 SSLKDVIAK
+811 SNLKDVIAK
-820 KDEELQNVHKLKENN
+820 KDEELQNFQKLKGNNN
-835 ATVPKRGLSNLRL
+835 ATVLKRGLSNLRL
-848 LGPSSPRRHSIGPS
+848 VGPSSPRRHSIGASP
-862 QNGLRGKPSGLYGRS
+862 NARRGKAPGLFGRGA
-877 TSDVDNCSE
+877 SDVDNTSE

-894 GSPRSSDE
+894 GSQHSSDE
-902 LKLRKDLHQLS
+902 RKHRKDLHQPS

-918 SKEIDIEDDIELI
+918 GAKEIDFDEDVELL
-931 GLGDADSEDR
+931 GLGDADSEER

-963 VELTLFPETVKPLE
+963 VELTLFPETVKPPPE
-977 ITEEPET
+977 ITERPET
-984 HLAPEKS
+984 HIMTSEKPTEKS
-991 AKTVKTVPKDNRTS
+991 AKTVKAEPKDRTV

-1033 SKALTSAKRPTISTS
+1033 SKALTGAKRPTISTS
-1048 TSMKPLNRR
+1048 SSAKPLNRR
-1057 RTENAKNLLRSFT
+1057 R
-1070 AVRFLRTRLA
+1070 
-1080 PDFSEPFMQAV
+1080 
-1091 KRKWDYNKLNA
+1091 
-1102 TMWAKTGYS
+1102 
-1111 TGMALLVVINLL
+1111 
-1123 LEIASAGADQLS
+1123 
-1135 STRKPYFSKVSL
+1135 
-1147 LMSVLSLILST
+1147 
-1158 LDFTYKIRAHKARFR
+1158 
-1173 FKWPMPWFYYPSRGY
+1173 
-1188 NRIFGS
+1188 
-1194 STDAILFFC
+1194 
-1203 VAGQLIVSTINCSF
+1203 
-1217 TERGRDGPI
+1217 
-1226 KISVWPL
+1226 
-1233 FFAIGMVVSKFMEKP
+1233 
-1248 TISKES
+1248 

>member
-1 MNINLEQDANMSGIY
+1 MNINLEQDANMSGVY

-31 TRSSFDDTK
+31 TRSSLDDTK

-90 KMGGS
+90 RMGGS

-163 HSDSRGDD
+163 HSDPRGDD

-183 FEIDVSDAKISE
+183 FEIDISDAKISD

-372 AQSTRKVKELE
+372 AESTRKVKELE

-412 ALNATSVSIKQE
+412 ALNATSASIKQE

-485 GQNSKQTSIEY
+485 GQNSRQTSIEY

-518 FKFNKVFGQASTQ
+518 FKFNKVFGQAATQ

-589 QLTQIRQNTVVYEV
+589 NLTQIRQNTVVYEV

-617 ILSDGGVWNT
+617 ILSDGGSRVWNT

-707 VTGDRL
+707 VDRSEVTGDRL

-797 NKEGRDVRKLMEQV
+797 NKEGRDVRHLMEQV

-820 KDEELQNVHKLKENN
+820 KDEELQNVQKLKGNN

-862 QNGLRGKPSGLYGRS
+862 PNGRRGKPSGLFGRS

-902 LKLRKDLHQLS
+902 LKHRKDLHQLS

-918 SKEIDIEDDIELI
+918 SKEIDLEDDIELI

-963 VELTLFPETVKPLE
+963 VELTLFPETEKPLE
-977 ITEEPET
+977 ITERPEAPQ
-984 HLAPEKS
+984 LAPEKPEKS
-991 AKTVKTVPKDNRTS
+991 AKMVKNVTKDKDNE
-1005 IPSKIPKQTLKPPGQ
+1005 SKMIEK
-1020 TRPSRLSIATSSS
+1020 I
-1033 SKALTSAKRPTISTS
+1033 
-1048 TSMKPLNRR
+1048 
-1057 RTENAKNLLRSFT
+1057 
-1070 AVRFLRTRLA
+1070 VR
-1080 PDFSEPFMQAV
+1080 DVS
-1091 KRKWDYNKLNA
+1091 DKLNA
-1102 TMWAKTGYS
+1102 TIWTKTGYS
-1111 TGMALLVVINLL
+1111 TGMAFLVVINLL

-1135 STRKPYFSKVSL
+1135 STRKPYFAKVSL

-1158 LDFTYKIRAHKARFR
+1158 LDFTCKIRAHKARFR
-1173 FKWPMPWFYYPSRGY
+1173 FKWPIPCFYYPSRGY

-1203 VAGQLIVSTINCSF
+1203 VVGQLIVSTINCSF
-1217 TERGRDGPI
+1217 TDRRRDGPI
-1226 KISVWPL
+1226 KVSVWPL
-1233 FFAIGMVVSKFMEKP
+1233 VFAIGMVVSKFMEKP

>member
-31 TRSSFDDTK
+31 TRSSLDYTK

-171 RNFTDGFQSKEG
+171 RNFIDGFQSKEG
-183 FEIDVSDAKISE
+183 FEIDISDAKISE

-707 VTGDRL
+707 VDRSEVTGDRL

-1057 RTENAKNLLRSFT
+1057 R
-1070 AVRFLRTRLA
+1070 
-1080 PDFSEPFMQAV
+1080 
-1091 KRKWDYNKLNA
+1091 
-1102 TMWAKTGYS
+1102 
-1111 TGMALLVVINLL
+1111 
-1123 LEIASAGADQLS
+1123 
-1135 STRKPYFSKVSL
+1135 
-1147 LMSVLSLILST
+1147 
-1158 LDFTYKIRAHKARFR
+1158 
-1173 FKWPMPWFYYPSRGY
+1173 
-1188 NRIFGS
+1188 
-1194 STDAILFFC
+1194 
-1203 VAGQLIVSTINCSF
+1203 
-1217 TERGRDGPI
+1217 
-1226 KISVWPL
+1226 
-1233 FFAIGMVVSKFMEKP
+1233 
-1248 TISKES
+1248 

>member
-1 MNINLEQDANMSGIY
+1 MSTHLSQDANMNGVYVRSGV
-16 APSDATSFLSFDGSE
+16 SSMLSFDGSE
-31 TRSSFDDTK
+31 SRESVDDSK
-40 KGHQNLVEWLN
+40 KGHQSLVEWLN
-51 QTLPYLNLPSEAS
+51 ETLPYLKLPWEAS
-64 EDEVR
+64 EDELR

-75 TVLCN
+75 TVLCS

-90 KMGGS
+90 RMGGS
-95 FEPAYVKI
+95 FEPASVKI

-127 MVPVFQSLK
+127 MVPVLQSLK
-136 ALKASFSDGG
+136 ALKASFSDGSY
-146 NDKNSLCAR
+146 DKNSLAAR

-183 FEIDVSDAKISE
+183 SEIDMSDAKISDI
-195 LLKSNSLRNAPTRT
+195 LKSNSLRNAPTRS

-217 LDESVKKMNGHVS
+217 LDESMTKMNGHVS

-265 EDKYRSRIKVLETL
+265 EEKYRSRIKVLESL
-279 AAGATQENEIVT
+279 AAGTTKENEIVT
-291 NCMERTKLEKN
+291 NCMEHIKLEKT
-302 RIEERER
+302 RIEEKER
-309 SEEKDVVRLKKEKE
+309 SEEKDVVRLRKEKE
-323 LSDAEIRKLKQELK
+323 RSDAEIRQLKQELK
-337 VVKETHANQCLELE
+337 LVKETHENQCLELE
-351 AQAQNSK
+351 AKAQK
-358 VELESKLKDAELQV
+358 TRDELEKKLKDAELHV
-372 AQSTRKVKELE
+372 VDSSRKVKELE
-383 KLYLSKSQ
+383 KLCQSKSQ
-391 KWEKKECTYQSFI
+391 RWEKKECIYQNFI
-404 DNQFGALQ
+404 DNHSGALQ
-412 ALNATSVSIKQE
+412 ELSATSLSIKHE
-424 VLRTQKKYFEDL
+424 VVRTQRKYFEDL

-485 GQNSKQTSIEY
+485 GQNSRQTTIEY
-496 IGENGELVVA
+496 IGETGELVVA

-518 FKFNKVFGQASTQ
+518 FKFNKVFDQAATQ

-589 QLTQIRQNTVVYEV
+589 LLTQSRQNTVMYEV

-617 ILSDGGVWNT
+617 ILSDGGSSRRLGIWNT

-639 MHSVRSTEDVLELMN
+639 MHCVRSTEDVLELMN

-686 VETDSVLRGSLH
+686 VETDSILRGSLH

-707 VTGDRL
+707 VDRSEATGERL

-797 NKEGRDVRKLMEQV
+797 NKEGRDVRQLMEQV
-811 SSLKDVIAK
+811 SNLKDVIAK
-820 KDEELQNVHKLKENN
+820 KDEELQNFQKVKGNN
-835 ATVPKRGLSNLRL
+835 ATSLKRGLSNLRL
-848 LGPSSPRRHSIGPS
+848 VGPTSPRRHSIGASP
-862 QNGLRGKPSGLYGRS
+862 NARRGKASGLFGRG

-894 GSPRSSDE
+894 GSQQSSDE
-902 LKLRKDLHQLS
+902 RKHQKDYHQPS
-913 KFAGG
+913 KFAGAAKG
-918 SKEIDIEDDIELI
+918 IDFDDEDVELV
-931 GLGDADSEDR
+931 GLADADSEDR

-963 VELTLFPETVKPLE
+963 VELTLFPETAKPLE
-977 ITEEPET
+977 LIERPEARMT
-984 HLAPEKS
+984 SEKLEKS
-991 AKTVKTVPKDNRTS
+991 VKMGKTEPKDRTN

-1033 SKALTSAKRPTISTS
+1033 SKALTGAKRPTISTS
-1048 TSMKPLNRR
+1048 SSAKPLNRR
-1057 RTENAKNLLRSFT
+1057 R
-1070 AVRFLRTRLA
+1070 
-1080 PDFSEPFMQAV
+1080 
-1091 KRKWDYNKLNA
+1091 
-1102 TMWAKTGYS
+1102 
-1111 TGMALLVVINLL
+1111 
-1123 LEIASAGADQLS
+1123 
-1135 STRKPYFSKVSL
+1135 
-1147 LMSVLSLILST
+1147 
-1158 LDFTYKIRAHKARFR
+1158 
-1173 FKWPMPWFYYPSRGY
+1173 
-1188 NRIFGS
+1188 
-1194 STDAILFFC
+1194 
-1203 VAGQLIVSTINCSF
+1203 
-1217 TERGRDGPI
+1217 
-1226 KISVWPL
+1226 
-1233 FFAIGMVVSKFMEKP
+1233 
-1248 TISKES
+1248 

>member
-1 MNINLEQDANMSGIY
+1 MSSRLGQDANMNGVY
-16 APSDATSFLSFDGSE
+16 VRSDGSSILSFDGSE
-31 TRSSFDDTK
+31 SRESMNDDNK
-40 KGHQNLVEWLN
+40 KGHQSLVEWLN
-51 QTLPYLNLPSEAS
+51 ETLPYLKLPWEAS
-64 EDEVR
+64 EDELRV
-69 ACLRDG
+69 CLRDG
-75 TVLCN
+75 TVLCS

-90 KMGGS
+90 RMGGS
-95 FEPAYVKI
+95 FEPASIKI

-120 SDIEQGD
+120 SDIEQGE
-127 MVPVFQSLK
+127 MVPVLQSLK
-136 ALKASFSDGG
+136 ALKASFSDGSY
-146 NDKNSLCAR
+146 DKNSLSAR

-163 HSDSRGDD
+163 HSDSRGDE
-171 RNFTDGFQSKEG
+171 RNFTDEFQSKEG
-183 FEIDVSDAKISE
+183 SEIDISDAKISE
-195 LLKSNSLRNAPTRT
+195 LLKSNSLRNAPTRS

-217 LDESVKKMNGHVS
+217 LDESMTKMNGHVS

-265 EDKYRSRIKVLETL
+265 EEKYRSRIKVLETL
-279 AAGATQENEIVT
+279 AAGTTKENEIVT
-291 NCMERTKLEKN
+291 NCMEHIKLEKN

-309 SEEKDVVRLKKEKE
+309 SEEKDVVRLRKEKE
-323 LSDAEIRKLKQELK
+323 RSDAEIRKLKQELK
-337 VVKETHANQCLELE
+337 VVKETHENQCLDLEAKAQKTRDELE
-351 AQAQNSK
+351 K
-358 VELESKLKDAELQV
+358 KLRDAELHV
-372 AQSTRKVKELE
+372 VDSSRKVKELE
-383 KLYLSKSQ
+383 KLCQSKSQ
-391 KWEKKECTYQSFI
+391 RWEKKECIYQNFI
-404 DNQFGALQ
+404 DNHSGALQ
-412 ALNATSVSIKQE
+412 ELNATSMSIKHE
-424 VLRTQKKYFEDL
+424 VLMTQRKYFEDL

-485 GQNSKQTSIEY
+485 GQNNRQTSIEY
-496 IGENGELVVA
+496 IGENGEMVVA

-513 DTHRL
+513 DSHRL
-518 FKFNKVFGQASTQ
+518 FKFNKVFGQAATQ

-589 QLTQIRQNTVVYEV
+589 LLTQSRQNTVVYEV

-617 ILSDGGVWNT
+617 ILSDGGSSRRLGIWNT

-639 MHSVRSTEDVLELMN
+639 MHCVRSTEDVLELMN
-654 IGLMNRTVGATA
+654 IGLMNRIVGATA

-707 VTGDRL
+707 VDRSEATGDRL

-797 NKEGRDVRKLMEQV
+797 NKEGRDVRQLMEQV
-811 SSLKDVIAK
+811 SNLKDVIAK
-820 KDEELQNVHKLKENN
+820 KDEELQNFQKLKGNN
-835 ATVPKRGLSNLRL
+835 ATVLKRGLSNLRL
-848 LGPSSPRRHSIGPS
+848 VGPSSPRRHSIGASP
-862 QNGLRGKPSGLYGRS
+862 NARRGKASGLFGRG

-894 GSPRSSDE
+894 GSQHSSDE
-902 LKLRKDLHQLS
+902 RKHRRDFHQPP

-918 SKEIDIEDDIELI
+918 AKGIDFDDEDVELV
-931 GLGDADSEDR
+931 GLADADSEDR

-963 VELTLFPETVKPLE
+963 VELTLFPETAKPLE
-977 ITEEPET
+977 ITERPEAQMT
-984 HLAPEKS
+984 SEKPEKS
-991 AKTVKTVPKDNRTS
+991 VKMGKTDPKDSRST

-1033 SKALTSAKRPTISTS
+1033 SKVLTGAKRPTVSTS
-1048 TSMKPLNRR
+1048 SSAKPLNR
-1057 RTENAKNLLRSFT
+1057 
-1070 AVRFLRTRLA
+1070 
-1080 PDFSEPFMQAV
+1080 
-1091 KRKWDYNKLNA
+1091 KR
-1102 TMWAKTGYS
+1102 
-1111 TGMALLVVINLL
+1111 
-1123 LEIASAGADQLS
+1123 
-1135 STRKPYFSKVSL
+1135 
-1147 LMSVLSLILST
+1147 
-1158 LDFTYKIRAHKARFR
+1158 
-1173 FKWPMPWFYYPSRGY
+1173 
-1188 NRIFGS
+1188 
-1194 STDAILFFC
+1194 
-1203 VAGQLIVSTINCSF
+1203 
-1217 TERGRDGPI
+1217 
-1226 KISVWPL
+1226 
-1233 FFAIGMVVSKFMEKP
+1233 
-1248 TISKES
+1248 

>member
-1 MNINLEQDANMSGIY
+1 MSSHLSQDANMNGVY
-16 APSDATSFLSFDGSE
+16 VRSDVSSMLSFDGSE
-31 TRSSFDDTK
+31 SRESMDDSK
-40 KGHQNLVEWLN
+40 KGHQSLVEWLN
-51 QTLPYLNLPSEAS
+51 ETLPYLKLPWEAS
-64 EDEVR
+64 EDELR

-75 TVLCN
+75 TVLCS

-90 KMGGS
+90 RMGGS
-95 FEPAYVKI
+95 FEPASVKI

-127 MVPVFQSLK
+127 MVPVLQSLK
-136 ALKASFSDGG
+136 ALKASFSDGSY
-146 NDKNSLCAR
+146 DKNSLAAR

-183 FEIDVSDAKISE
+183 SEIDMSDAKISD
-195 LLKSNSLRNAPTRT
+195 LLKSNSLRNAPTRS

-217 LDESVKKMNGHVS
+217 LDESMTKMNGHVS

-265 EDKYRSRIKVLETL
+265 EEKYRSRIKVLESL
-279 AAGATQENEIVT
+279 AAGTTKENEIVT
-291 NCMERTKLEKN
+291 NCMEHIKLEKT
-302 RIEERER
+302 RIEEKER
-309 SEEKDVVRLKKEKE
+309 SEEKDVVRLRKEKE
-323 LSDAEIRKLKQELK
+323 RSDAEIRQLKQELK
-337 VVKETHANQCLELE
+337 LVKETHENQCLELE
-351 AQAQNSK
+351 AKAQK
-358 VELESKLKDAELQV
+358 TRDELEKKLKDAELHV
-372 AQSTRKVKELE
+372 VDSSRKVKELE
-383 KLYLSKSQ
+383 KLCQSKSQ
-391 KWEKKECTYQSFI
+391 RWEKKECIYQNFI
-404 DNQFGALQ
+404 DNHSGALQ
-412 ALNATSVSIKQE
+412 ELSATSLSIKHE
-424 VLRTQKKYFEDL
+424 VVRTQRKYFEDL

-485 GQNSKQTSIEY
+485 GQNSRQTTIEY
-496 IGENGELVVA
+496 IGETGELVVA

-518 FKFNKVFGQASTQ
+518 FKFNKVFDQAATQ

-589 QLTQIRQNTVVYEV
+589 LLTQSRQNTVMYEV

-617 ILSDGGVWNT
+617 ILSDGGSSRRLGIWNT

-639 MHSVRSTEDVLELMN
+639 MHCVRSTEDVLELMN

-686 VETDSVLRGSLH
+686 VETDSILRGSLH

-707 VTGDRL
+707 VDRSEATGERL

-797 NKEGRDVRKLMEQV
+797 SKEGRDVRQLMEQV
-811 SSLKDVIAK
+811 SNLKDVIAK
-820 KDEELQNVHKLKENN
+820 KDEELQNFQKVKGNN
-835 ATVPKRGLSNLRL
+835 ATSLKRGLSNLRL
-848 LGPSSPRRHSIGPS
+848 VGPTSPRRHSIGASP
-862 QNGLRGKPSGLYGRS
+862 NARRGKASGLFGRG

-894 GSPRSSDE
+894 GSQQSSDE
-902 LKLRKDLHQLS
+902 RKHQKDYHQPS
-913 KFAGG
+913 KFAGAAKG
-918 SKEIDIEDDIELI
+918 IDFDDEDVELV
-931 GLGDADSEDR
+931 GLADADSEDR

-963 VELTLFPETVKPLE
+963 VELTLFPETAKPLE
-977 ITEEPET
+977 LIERPEARMT
-984 HLAPEKS
+984 SEKLEKS
-991 AKTVKTVPKDNRTS
+991 VKMGKTEPKDRTN

-1033 SKALTSAKRPTISTS
+1033 SKALTGAKRPTISTS
-1048 TSMKPLNRR
+1048 SSAKPLNRR
-1057 RTENAKNLLRSFT
+1057 R
-1070 AVRFLRTRLA
+1070 
-1080 PDFSEPFMQAV
+1080 
-1091 KRKWDYNKLNA
+1091 
-1102 TMWAKTGYS
+1102 
-1111 TGMALLVVINLL
+1111 
-1123 LEIASAGADQLS
+1123 
-1135 STRKPYFSKVSL
+1135 
-1147 LMSVLSLILST
+1147 
-1158 LDFTYKIRAHKARFR
+1158 
-1173 FKWPMPWFYYPSRGY
+1173 
-1188 NRIFGS
+1188 
-1194 STDAILFFC
+1194 
-1203 VAGQLIVSTINCSF
+1203 
-1217 TERGRDGPI
+1217 
-1226 KISVWPL
+1226 
-1233 FFAIGMVVSKFMEKP
+1233 
-1248 TISKES
+1248 

>member
-1 MNINLEQDANMSGIY
+1 M
-16 APSDATSFLSFDGSE
+16 LSFDGSE
-31 TRSSFDDTK
+31 SRESMDDSK
-40 KGHQNLVEWLN
+40 KGHQSLVEWLN
-51 QTLPYLNLPSEAS
+51 ETLPYLKLPWEAS
-64 EDEVR
+64 EDELR

-75 TVLCN
+75 TVLCS

-90 KMGGS
+90 RMGGS
-95 FEPAYVKI
+95 FEPASVKI

-127 MVPVFQSLK
+127 MVPVLQSLK
-136 ALKASFSDGG
+136 ALKASFSDGSY
-146 NDKNSLCAR
+146 DKNSLAAR

-183 FEIDVSDAKISE
+183 SEIDMSDAKISD
-195 LLKSNSLRNAPTRT
+195 LLKSNSLRNAPTRS

-217 LDESVKKMNGHVS
+217 LDESMTKMNGHVS

-265 EDKYRSRIKVLETL
+265 EEKYRSRIKVLESL
-279 AAGATQENEIVT
+279 AAGTTKENEIVT
-291 NCMERTKLEKN
+291 NCMEHIKLEKT
-302 RIEERER
+302 RIEEKER
-309 SEEKDVVRLKKEKE
+309 SEEKDVVRLRKEKE
-323 LSDAEIRKLKQELK
+323 RSDAEIRQLKQELK
-337 VVKETHANQCLELE
+337 LVKETHENQCLELE
-351 AQAQNSK
+351 AKAQK
-358 VELESKLKDAELQV
+358 TRDELEKKLKDAELHV
-372 AQSTRKVKELE
+372 VDSSRKVKELE
-383 KLYLSKSQ
+383 KLCQSKSQ
-391 KWEKKECTYQSFI
+391 RWEKKECIYQNFI
-404 DNQFGALQ
+404 DNHSGALQ
-412 ALNATSVSIKQE
+412 ELSATSLSIKHE
-424 VLRTQKKYFEDL
+424 VVRTQRKYFEDL

-485 GQNSKQTSIEY
+485 GQNSRQTTIEY
-496 IGENGELVVA
+496 IGETGELVVA

-518 FKFNKVFGQASTQ
+518 FKFNKVFDQAATQ

-589 QLTQIRQNTVVYEV
+589 LLTQSRQNTVMYEV

-617 ILSDGGVWNT
+617 ILSDGGSSRRLGIWNT

-639 MHSVRSTEDVLELMN
+639 MHCVRSTEDVLELMN

-686 VETDSVLRGSLH
+686 VETDSILRGSLH

-707 VTGDRL
+707 VDRSEATGERL

-797 NKEGRDVRKLMEQV
+797 SKEGRDVRQLMEQV
-811 SSLKDVIAK
+811 SNLKDVIAK
-820 KDEELQNVHKLKENN
+820 KDEELQNFQKVKGNN
-835 ATVPKRGLSNLRL
+835 ATSLKRGLSNLRL
-848 LGPSSPRRHSIGPS
+848 VGPTSPRRHSIGASP
-862 QNGLRGKPSGLYGRS
+862 NARRGKASGLFGRG

-894 GSPRSSDE
+894 GSQQSSDE
-902 LKLRKDLHQLS
+902 RKHQKDYHQPS
-913 KFAGG
+913 KFAGAAKG
-918 SKEIDIEDDIELI
+918 IDFDDEDVELV
-931 GLGDADSEDR
+931 GLADADSEDR

-963 VELTLFPETVKPLE
+963 VELTLFPETAKPLE
-977 ITEEPET
+977 LIERPEARMT
-984 HLAPEKS
+984 SEKLEKS
-991 AKTVKTVPKDNRTS
+991 VKMGKTEPKD
-1005 IPSKIPKQTLKPPGQ
+1005 
-1020 TRPSRLSIATSSS
+1020 RL
-1033 SKALTSAKRPTISTS
+1033 
-1048 TSMKPLNRR
+1048 
-1057 RTENAKNLLRSFT
+1057 
-1070 AVRFLRTRLA
+1070 V
-1080 PDFSEPFMQAV
+1080 
-1091 KRKWDYNKLNA
+1091 
-1102 TMWAKTGYS
+1102 
-1111 TGMALLVVINLL
+1111 
-1123 LEIASAGADQLS
+1123 S
-1135 STRKPYFSKVSL
+1135 ST
-1147 LMSVLSLILST
+1147 IT
-1158 LDFTYKIRAHKARFR
+1158 H
-1173 FKWPMPWFYYPSRGY
+1173 
-1188 NRIFGS
+1188 
-1194 STDAILFFC
+1194 
-1203 VAGQLIVSTINCSF
+1203 
-1217 TERGRDGPI
+1217 
-1226 KISVWPL
+1226 
-1233 FFAIGMVVSKFMEKP
+1233 
-1248 TISKES
+1248 